1 MMRFGL
7 IGDPLG
13 HSFSPR
19 LHAAYGTADYEL
31 HPVTAEALP
40 VFFRKRAFEGVNVT
54 IPHKLAV
61 IPFLDELH
69 SSAEECGAVN
79 TVVNRGGKLTGYNTD
94 LFGMHFALAHAGI
107 SLAGRHVVILG
118 SGGTS
123 HTARALAR
131 REGAASVTVVS
142 RRGEFNYSNVSELTG
157 TEIVINTTPVGM
169 FPHADASPVDL
180 SVFPRLKGAFDAVF
194 NPLRTRFVQQAL
206 SLGVPAGSGLLML
219 AAQAKAASILFRGGG
234 YSEPAPDSPD
244 GREILQA
251 WNSLLKDLTN
261 IVLIGMPSSGKTT
274 VGTILAE
281 KLGRPLI
288 DTDAETERRTGKTV
302 PELFAEGGEE
312 NFRREERLT
321 VSECAAR
328 TGIVIATGGGAP
340 MFPENRAALAGNGFV
355 VLLLRDTEKLDTAGR
370 PLSRDLDTLIKMQR
384 VRMPVYKAFA
394 DAEAANDDTPAACAG
409 TILEKFYENFGHQR
423 S

>member
-1 MMRFGL
+1 MRVGL

-19 LHAAYGTADYEL
+19 LHAAFGTADYEL
-31 HPVTAEALP
+31 HPIPAEALP
-40 VFFRKRAFEGVNVT
+40 AFFRERAFEGVNVT
-54 IPHKLAV
+54 IPHKIAV
-61 IPFLDELH
+61 IPLLDELH
-69 SSAEECGAVN
+69 PSAEECGAVN

-94 LFGMHFALAHAGI
+94 IFGMSFALAHAGI
-107 SLAGRHVVILG
+107 SLSGRHVVILG

-123 HTARALAR
+123 HTARALAK

-142 RRGEFNYSNVSELTG
+142 RSGEVNYSNISELVE

-180 SVFPRLKGAFDAVF
+180 TVFPRLRGVFDAVF
-194 NPLRTRFVQQAL
+194 NPLRTRLIEQAE
-206 SLGVPAGSGLLML
+206 SLGVPVASGLLML
-219 AAQAKAASILFRGGG
+219 TAQAKAAGILFRGGD
-234 YSEPAPDSPD
+234 YSEPSPASEV
-244 GREILQA
+244 GAEILKVWREVTA
-251 WNSLLKDLTN
+251 ELTN

-274 VGTILAE
+274 VGTLLAE
-281 KLGRPLI
+281 RLRRPLI

-312 NFRREERLT
+312 NFRKEERLT
-321 VSECAAR
+321 VSECAR
-328 TGIVIATGGGAP
+328 GTGVIIATGGGAP

-355 VLLLRDTEKLDTAGR
+355 VLILRDTEKLDTTGR
-370 PLSRDLDTLIKMQR
+370 PLSRDLDTLKAMYK

-394 DAEAANDDTPAACAG
+394 DAEAVNNDTPSACAEF
-409 TILEKFYENFGHQR
+409 ILEKFYENFGHQR

>member
-1 MMRFGL
+1 MRVGL

-19 LHAAYGTADYEL
+19 LHAAFGTADYEL
-31 HPVTAEALP
+31 HPIPAEALP
-40 VFFRKRAFEGVNVT
+40 AFFRERAFEGVNVT
-54 IPHKLAV
+54 IPHKIAV
-61 IPFLDELH
+61 IPLLDELH
-69 SSAEECGAVN
+69 PSAEECGAVN

-94 LFGMHFALAHAGI
+94 IFGMSFALAHAGI
-107 SLAGRHVVILG
+107 SLSGRHVVILG

-123 HTARALAR
+123 HTARALAK

-142 RRGEFNYSNVSELTG
+142 RSGEVNYSNIAEFTE

-180 SVFPRLKGAFDAVF
+180 TVFPRLKGVFDAVF
-194 NPLRTRFVQQAL
+194 NPLRTRLIEQAEN
-206 SLGVPAGSGLLML
+206 LGVPVASGLLML
-219 AAQAKAASILFRGGG
+219 TAQAKAASILFRGGD
-234 YSEPAPDSPD
+234 YSEPSPASEV
-244 GREILQA
+244 GAEILNVWREVTA
-251 WNSLLKDLTN
+251 ELTN

-274 VGTILAE
+274 VGTLLAE
-281 KLGRPLI
+281 RLRRPLI

-312 NFRREERLT
+312 NFRKEERLT
-321 VSECAAR
+321 VSECAR
-328 TGIVIATGGGAP
+328 GTGVIIATGGGAP

-355 VLLLRDTEKLDTAGR
+355 VLILRDTEKLDTAGR
-370 PLSRDLDTLIKMQR
+370 PLSRDLDTLKAMYN

-394 DAEAANDDTPAACAG
+394 DAEAVNNDTPSACAEF
-409 TILEKFYENFGHQR
+409 ILEKFYENFGHQR

>member
-1 MMRFGL
+1 MRVGL

-19 LHAAYGTADYEL
+19 LHAAFGTADYEL
-31 HPVTAEALP
+31 HPIPAEALP
-40 VFFRKRAFEGVNVT
+40 AFFRERAFEGVNVT
-54 IPHKLAV
+54 IPHKIAV
-61 IPFLDELH
+61 IPLLDELH
-69 SSAEECGAVN
+69 PSAEECGAVN

-94 LFGMHFALAHAGI
+94 IFGMSFALAHAGI
-107 SLAGRHVVILG
+107 SLSGRHVVILG

-123 HTARALAR
+123 HTARALAK

-142 RRGEFNYSNVSELTG
+142 RSGEVNYSNISELVE

-180 SVFPRLKGAFDAVF
+180 TVFPRLRGVFDAVF
-194 NPLRTRFVQQAL
+194 NPLRTRLIEQAE
-206 SLGVPAGSGLLML
+206 SLGVPVASGLLML
-219 AAQAKAASILFRGGG
+219 TAQAKAAGILFRGGD
-234 YSEPAPDSPD
+234 YSEPSPASEV
-244 GREILQA
+244 GAEILNVWREVTA
-251 WNSLLKDLTN
+251 ELTN

-274 VGTILAE
+274 VGTLLAE
-281 KLGRPLI
+281 RLRRPLI

-312 NFRREERLT
+312 NFRKEERLT
-321 VSECAAR
+321 VSECAR
-328 TGIVIATGGGAP
+328 GTGVIIATGGGAP

-355 VLLLRDTEKLDTAGR
+355 VLILRDTEKLDTAGR
-370 PLSRDLDTLIKMQR
+370 PLSRDLDTLKAMYE

-394 DAEAANDDTPAACAG
+394 DAEAVNNDTPSACAEF
-409 TILEKFYENFGHQR
+409 ILEKFYENFGHQR

>member
-1 MMRFGL
+1 MRVGL

-19 LHAAYGTADYEL
+19 LHAAFGTADYEL
-31 HPVTAEALP
+31 HPIPAEALP
-40 VFFRKRAFEGVNVT
+40 AFFRERAFEGVNVT
-54 IPHKLAV
+54 IPHKIAV
-61 IPFLDELH
+61 IPLLDELH
-69 SSAEECGAVN
+69 PSAEECGAVN

-94 LFGMHFALAHAGI
+94 IFGMSFALAHAGI
-107 SLAGRHVVILG
+107 SLSGRHVVILG

-123 HTARALAR
+123 HTARALAK

-142 RRGEFNYSNVSELTG
+142 RSGEVNYSNISELVE

-180 SVFPRLKGAFDAVF
+180 TVFPRLKGVFDAVF
-194 NPLRTRFVQQAL
+194 NPLRTRLIEQAE
-206 SLGVPAGSGLLML
+206 SLGVPVASGLLML
-219 AAQAKAASILFRGGG
+219 TAQAKAASILFRGGD
-234 YSEPAPDSPD
+234 YSEPSPASEV
-244 GREILQA
+244 GAEILKVWREVTA
-251 WNSLLKDLTN
+251 ELTN

-281 KLGRPLI
+281 RLRRPLI

-312 NFRREERLT
+312 NFRKEERLT

-328 TGIVIATGGGAP
+328 TGVIIATGGGAP

-355 VLLLRDTEKLDTAGR
+355 VLILRDTEKLDTTGR
-370 PLSRDLDTLIKMQR
+370 PLSRDLDTLKAMYK

-394 DAEAANDDTPAACAG
+394 DAEAVNNDTPSACAG

>member
-1 MMRFGL
+1 MRVGL

-19 LHAAYGTADYEL
+19 LHAAFGTADYEL
-31 HPVTAEALP
+31 HPIPAEALP
-40 VFFRKRAFEGVNVT
+40 AFFRERAFEGVNVT
-54 IPHKLAV
+54 IPHKIAV
-61 IPFLDELH
+61 IPLLDELH
-69 SSAEECGAVN
+69 PSAEECGAVN

-94 LFGMHFALAHAGI
+94 IFGMSFALAHAGI
-107 SLAGRHVVILG
+107 SLSGRHVVILG

-123 HTARALAR
+123 HTARALAK

-142 RRGEFNYSNVSELTG
+142 RSGEVNYSNISELVE

-180 SVFPRLKGAFDAVF
+180 TVFPRLRGVFDAVF
-194 NPLRTRFVQQAL
+194 NPLRTRLIEQAEN
-206 SLGVPAGSGLLML
+206 LGVPVASGLLML
-219 AAQAKAASILFRGGG
+219 TAQAKAAGILFRGGD
-234 YSEPAPDSPD
+234 YSEPSPASEV
-244 GREILQA
+244 GAEILNVWREVTA
-251 WNSLLKDLTN
+251 ELTN

-274 VGTILAE
+274 VGTLLAE
-281 KLGRPLI
+281 RLRRPLI

-312 NFRREERLT
+312 NFRKEERLT
-321 VSECAAR
+321 VSECAR
-328 TGIVIATGGGAP
+328 GTGVIIATGGGAP

-355 VLLLRDTEKLDTAGR
+355 VLILRDTEKLDTAGR
-370 PLSRDLDTLIKMQR
+370 PLSRDLDTLKAMYE

-394 DAEAANDDTPAACAG
+394 DAEAVNNDTPSACAEF
-409 TILEKFYENFGHQR
+409 ILEKFYENFGHQR

>member
-1 MMRFGL
+1 MRVGL

-19 LHAAYGTADYEL
+19 LHAAFGTADYEL
-31 HPVTAEALP
+31 HPIPAEALP
-40 VFFRKRAFEGVNVT
+40 AFFRERAFEGVNVT
-54 IPHKLAV
+54 IPHKIAV
-61 IPFLDELH
+61 IPLLDELH
-69 SSAEECGAVN
+69 PSAEECGAVN

-94 LFGMHFALAHAGI
+94 IFGMSFALAHAGI
-107 SLAGRHVVILG
+107 SLSGRHVVILG

-123 HTARALAR
+123 HTARALAK

-142 RRGEFNYSNVSELTG
+142 RSGEVNYSNVSELTG

-180 SVFPRLKGAFDAVF
+180 ALFPRLKGVFDAVF
-194 NPLRTRFVQQAL
+194 NPLRTRLIEQAE
-206 SLGVPAGSGLLML
+206 SLGVPVASGLLML
-219 AAQAKAASILFRGGG
+219 TAQAKAANILFRGGD
-234 YSEPAPDSPD
+234 YSEPSPASEV
-244 GREILQA
+244 GAEILKVWREVTA
-251 WNSLLKDLTN
+251 ELTN

-274 VGTILAE
+274 VGTILSE
-281 KLGRPLI
+281 RLRRPFI

-312 NFRREERLT
+312 NFRKEERLA
-321 VSECAAR
+321 VSECAR
-328 TGIVIATGGGAP
+328 GTGVVIATGGGAP

-355 VLLLRDTEKLDTAGR
+355 VLILRDTEKLDTAGR
-370 PLSRDLDTLIKMQR
+370 PLSRDLDTLKAMYE

-394 DAEAANDDTPAACAG
+394 DIEAVNNDTPSACAEF
-409 TILEKFYENFGHQR
+409 ILEKFYENFGHQR

>member
-1 MMRFGL
+1 MRVGL

-19 LHAAYGTADYEL
+19 LHAAFGTADYEL
-31 HPVTAEALP
+31 HPIPAEALP
-40 VFFRKRAFEGVNVT
+40 AFFRERAFEGVNVT
-54 IPHKLAV
+54 IPHKIAV
-61 IPFLDELH
+61 IPLLDELH
-69 SSAEECGAVN
+69 PSAEECGAVN

-94 LFGMHFALAHAGI
+94 IFGMSFALAHAGI
-107 SLAGRHVVILG
+107 SLSGRHVVILG

-123 HTARALAR
+123 HTARALAK

-142 RRGEFNYSNVSELTG
+142 RSGEVNYSNIAELTE

-180 SVFPRLKGAFDAVF
+180 TVFPRLRGVFDAVF
-194 NPLRTRFVQQAL
+194 NPLRTRLIEQAEN
-206 SLGVPAGSGLLML
+206 LGVPVASGLLML
-219 AAQAKAASILFRGGG
+219 TAQAKAANILFRGGD
-234 YSEPAPDSPD
+234 YSEPSPASEV
-244 GREILQA
+244 GAEILNVWREVTA
-251 WNSLLKDLTN
+251 ELTN

-281 KLGRPLI
+281 RLRRPLI

-328 TGIVIATGGGAP
+328 TGVVIATGGGAP

-355 VLLLRDTEKLDTAGR
+355 VLILRDTEKLDTAGR
-370 PLSRDLDTLIKMQR
+370 PLSRDLDTLKVMYK

-394 DAEAANDDTPAACAG
+394 DAEAVNNDTPSACAEF
-409 TILEKFYENFGHQR
+409 ILEKFYENFGHQR